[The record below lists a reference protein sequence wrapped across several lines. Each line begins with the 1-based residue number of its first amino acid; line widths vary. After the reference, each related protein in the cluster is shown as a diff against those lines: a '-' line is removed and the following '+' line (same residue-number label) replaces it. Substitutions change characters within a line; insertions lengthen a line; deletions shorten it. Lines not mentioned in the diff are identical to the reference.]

1 MSIARVSFSRKALG
15 IHRDAFRF
23 RSEALDDAT
32 DHQRCYRPSTVSKSA
47 SPTDQAACTL
57 RDVSPVKLDAA
68 LTVRL
73 KDSNSASRLSFRI
86 NQLLNRQ
93 DAAALL
99 VYSQRTVLMY
109 SNKDGKIMLIDN
121 HQHGEKMGP
130 VIVKGLCSHL
140 PQFLNSIQEVL
151 SMNDTSYA
159 ELIVF
164 S

>member
-1 MSIARVSFSRKALG
+1 M
-15 IHRDAFRF
+15 
-23 RSEALDDAT
+23 
-32 DHQRCYRPSTVSKSA
+32 
-47 SPTDQAACTL
+47 
-57 RDVSPVKLDAA
+57 SPVKLDAA

-130 VIVKGLCSHL
+130 MIVKGLCSHL
-140 PQFLNSIQEVL
+140 PQFLNSIQVSNSFLLTYFDIPVDHGSIFRINFSEL
-151 SMNDTSYA
+151 RSHGQYPENDNLY
-159 ELIVF
+159 
-164 S
+164 